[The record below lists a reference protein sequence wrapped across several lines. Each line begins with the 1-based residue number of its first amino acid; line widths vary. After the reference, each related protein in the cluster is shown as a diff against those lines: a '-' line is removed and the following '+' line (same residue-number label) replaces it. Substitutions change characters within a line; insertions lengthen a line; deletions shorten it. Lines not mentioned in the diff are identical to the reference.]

1 MNKIEDKPQEERVM
15 KGIRLTGLIVAA
27 GLFFTAASG
36 VGLAETGTDTAKAL
50 ALRSIMKELG
60 TNMQVITD
68 GISREDWA
76 LIEKTAPLI
85 ADHPQPPIS
94 EKLRIIS
101 FMGNDMG
108 RFKGYDGETHKA
120 AEALGQ
126 AAGKE
131 DGQAVIS
138 AFQRL
143 QTTCYGCHH
152 EFRQPFLKHFY
163 PTR

>member
-1 MNKIEDKPQEERVM
+1 M
-15 KGIRLTGLIVAA
+15 KAKRIVGFIVAA
-27 GLFFTAASG
+27 GLFFSAPGGITM
-36 VGLAETGTDTAKAL
+36 AETDAEPAKAL

-60 TNMQVITD
+60 SNMQVITD

-101 FMGNDMG
+101 FMGGDIG
-108 RFKGYDGETHKA
+108 RFKGYDEGTHKT
-120 AEALGQ
+120 AEELKQ
-126 AAGKE
+126 AAGTK
-131 DGQAVIS
+131 DGHSVIS

-143 QTTCYGCHH
+143 QETCYGCHRQ
-152 EFRQPFLKHFY
+152 FRGPFLKHFY